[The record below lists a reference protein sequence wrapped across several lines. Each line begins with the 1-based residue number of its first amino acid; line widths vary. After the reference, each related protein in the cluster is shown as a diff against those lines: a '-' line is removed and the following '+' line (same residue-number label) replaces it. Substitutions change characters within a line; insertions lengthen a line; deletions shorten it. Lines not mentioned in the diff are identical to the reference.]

1 MAESTG
7 RRESLTHA
15 ATIQDSEELMAR
27 VRLIGLP
34 TPPMVGP
41 AERAKLDA
49 IRELRRVA
57 TAAKSVRMIC
67 RSSS

>member
-1 MAESTG
+1 MTESAG
-7 RRESLTHA
+7 RRESPTHG
-15 ATIQDSEELMAR
+15 ATIQDADELMTR

-41 AERAKLDA
+41 TERAELDA
-49 IRELRRVA
+49 IRDLRRVA
-57 TAAKSVRMIC
+57 TEVKAVRMIC